1 MDVGEEKKPHAA
13 KFSSVH
19 GKEKALCTV
28 CPYAN
33 VGQMILML
41 SAQSACASLS
51 VAVK

>member
-1 MDVGEEKKPHAA
+1 MEGGEEGEKKQFPRVY
-13 KFSSVH
+13 S
-19 GKEKALCTV
+19 KEKALSTV

-41 SAQSACASLS
+41 SAQSGSGSLS